1 MFERF
6 TQKTVDI
13 IASAQNLAQE
23 LKHNVVYSE
32 HLLLALIKAPKGVES
47 KILQMAGIDPDDLE
61 MIILRKLREKS
72 YFEKTGEIPFSKSVK
87 NILRMAVI
95 LADENKSTL
104 IQPTHLYLAVLST
117 QNFGSYK
124 ILEEYDFD
132 REKAIANLR
141 NLL

>member
-6 TQKTVDI
+6 TQRTVDI
-13 IASAQNLAQE
+13 VTIAQNLAQD

-32 HLLLALIKAPKGVES
+32 HMLLALIKAPKGVET
-47 KILQMAGIDPDDLE
+47 KILRMSGIDFDELE
-61 MIILRKLREKS
+61 MRILRKLREKS
-72 YFEKTGEIPFSKSVK
+72 YFENNGEIPFSKSVK

-95 LADENKSTL
+95 LADESNNKL
-104 IQPTHLYLAVLST
+104 VQPTHLYLAVLTT

-132 REKAIANLR
+132 KEKSISNLK